1 MKKNIIDFA
10 FRYPRYCKYW
20 TKKAD
25 KSIDTFVKDKLTHN
39 QYLLLRAKLFWYRYL
54 YRISFDE
61 FFLFNVVDLKPSGI
75 RKFAGED
82 DHLMYADSMNK
93 KENKA
98 IFDDKWLA
106 YQRFK
111 EFYGREIVLFT
122 VDGKDDENKRKESFE
137 SFTKKHP
144 EFIVKPIKSTLGK
157 GVKKIKVKDYASIND
172 LYDNLIS
179 EYIKGFVL
187 EELIIQDDE
196 FARLHKESV
205 NSLRV
210 TTVRFDDRIEFVHPF
225 LRIGKGNSVVDNAG
239 AGGVMGLIDVE
250 TGIVYASAD
259 EYGNRFVVHPD
270 TKEQVVGFKVPKW
283 EEAKEFVRKLTQ
295 VIPDNRY
302 SGWDIALT
310 KNGWVMIEGNTRAQF
325 VWQMVSKQGSKEEF
339 EGYIKE
345 LGIKELVCFNKRYN

>member
-20 TKKAD
+20 TEKAN
-25 KSIDTFVKDKLTHN
+25 KSIAIFVKEDLSKCE
-39 QYLLLRAKLFWYRYL
+39 YKKLRAKLFWYRYL

-61 FFLFNVVDLKPSGI
+61 FFLFNVKDLRPSGI

-98 IFDDKWLA
+98 IFDDKFLA

-111 EFYGREIVLFT
+111 EFYKRDIVLFLS
-122 VDGKDDENKRKESFE
+122 NKNIETESPKSEFRQFVE
-137 SFTKKHP
+137 KHP
-144 EFIVKPIKSTLGK
+144 IFIAKPIKSTLGK
-157 GVKKIKVKDYASIND
+157 GVAKFNLND
-172 LYDNLIS
+172 WFSVEELYNHLVNNYS
-179 EYIKGFVL
+179 NGFVT
-187 EELIIQDDE
+187 EELIEQNE
-196 FARLHKESV
+196 SMAKLHPQSV

-210 TTVRFDDRIEFVHPF
+210 TTVRFDDRVEFVHPF
-225 LRIGKGNSVVDNAG
+225 LRVGKGDSVVDNAG

-259 EYGNRFVVHPD
+259 ELGNTFVVHPD
-270 TKEQVVGFKVPKW
+270 TKEPVVGFKVPRW

-339 EGYIKE
+339 DSFIEE
-345 LGIKELVCFNKRYN
+345 LGITELICFNKRYN